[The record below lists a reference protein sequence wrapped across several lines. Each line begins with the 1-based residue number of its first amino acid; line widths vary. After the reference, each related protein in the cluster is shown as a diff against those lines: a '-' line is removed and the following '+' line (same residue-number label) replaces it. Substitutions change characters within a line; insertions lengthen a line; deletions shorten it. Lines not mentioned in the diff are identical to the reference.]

1 MQYIH
6 GHHFHSSLL
15 AEVQIPCRAAA
26 HAHFLVVNKGAGQFY
41 LSFKIL

>member
-6 GHHFHSSLL
+6 SHYCHSSPL
-15 AEVQIPCRAAA
+15 AEVRIPRRAAA
-26 HAHFLVVNKGAGQFY
+26 HAHFLIVNKGAGQFY

>member
-6 GHHFHSSLL
+6 SHYCHSSPL
-15 AEVQIPCRAAA
+15 AEVQIPRRAAA
-26 HAHFLVVNKGAGQFY
+26 HAHFLIINKGAGQFY